1 VAARFLLHPWDPDTL
16 LTITE
21 QDDVGDEQLEL
32 GFEVDEDAWQPL
44 SPAAAPPRTVHFVDG
59 ARRHDAA
66 GTLGAWPCLFTVIAV
81 GSVTSRL
88 GAPVAPPAHAP
99 ARRYVIVG
107 TEEDVPLE
115 PVRVA
120 RYGLEYEPRRVA
132 GGEHHLAAEAQ
143 RLMLRWEA
151 ELAEEV
157 AHAHPGDVVLLDG
170 PLRSDASVQNVLGFV
185 KSTSRERL
193 PPSQR
198 GVLADLAPG
207 QRSPV
212 YRVHGGDRSLLSRLE
227 WVMRPRGAA
236 PGVDPRLGLVRVQ
249 ANSALS
255 RAEAAALADW
265 TAATLPAYATD
276 YHQDPRAPQQ
286 LLIVKDLE
294 SDLRRSFGHRD
305 LLLTALRQ
313 ELSG

>member
-1 VAARFLLHPWDPDTL
+1 GDHRPAEAHRLTL
-16 LTITE
+16 R
-21 QDDVGDEQLEL
+21 
-32 GFEVDEDAWQPL
+32 W
-44 SPAAAPPRTVHFVDG
+44 
-59 ARRHDAA
+59 AA
-66 GTLGAWPCLFTVIAV
+66 GL
-81 GSVTSRL
+81 
-88 GAPVAPPAHAP
+88 
-99 ARRYVIVG
+99 
-107 TEEDVPLE
+107 
-115 PVRVA
+115 
-120 RYGLEYEPRRVA
+120 A
-132 GGEHHLAAEAQ
+132 GG
-143 RLMLRWEA
+143 
-151 ELAEEV
+151 V

-198 GVLADLAPG
+198 GVLAGLAPG

-276 YHQDPRAPQQ
+276 YHHDPRAPQQ

-313 ELSG
+313 ERSGGGAFRAVPARARQARLPPRPPQSPPPSPSARGRAALHPWSMLSPGRR